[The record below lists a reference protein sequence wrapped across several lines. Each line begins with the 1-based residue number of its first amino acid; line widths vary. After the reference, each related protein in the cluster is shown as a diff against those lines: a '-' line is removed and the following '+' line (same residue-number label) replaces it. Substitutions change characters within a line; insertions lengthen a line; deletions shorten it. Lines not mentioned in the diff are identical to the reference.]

1 MQLINN
7 SLVLTQA
14 YWVILTYSEL
24 LPYLILIQVHG
35 NFKPLI
41 NGSEFEKW
49 KKNNTELKD
58 NHCYCLANFNNQRFI
73 RPAAFCS
80 VSS

>member
-24 LPYLILIQVHG
+24 LPYFILIQVHG

-41 NGSEFEKW
+41 NGSIFEKW
-49 KKNNTELKD
+49 KKKIII
-58 NHCYCLANFNNQRFI
+58 Q
-73 RPAAFCS
+73 
-80 VSS
+80 SSKTIIVIA